1 MNRLVIAL
9 IAGLIALYVLFSSM
23 YVVNA
28 REQAIVVRFGAIID
42 VKQEPGIYFKIPT
55 DFVDTIQIVDD
66 RLLRYDVANMRV
78 QVQGGAFY
86 EVDAFLTYRIQDA
99 RSFRQFAQ
107 GDLRT
112 VEARLGTRS
121 TTALRQVYGSRSFNA
136 ALSAQR
142 QEMMDEAVGLISP
155 EMDALGIKIVDVRI
169 LRTDLSA
176 EVSEQT
182 YNRMRAERQAEAAL
196 LRARGQEQ
204 AQSIQAIADRQ
215 KVEFIA
221 QAQRD
226 ADILRGEGDAQRNR
240 IFADAYNADPEFFQF
255 YRSMQSYRIALGGA
269 GTTMVLSP
277 DSEFF
282 QYFGSEGQ
290 GTPGKPLPAPVT
302 PVIEDAPP
310 ADLAPTD
317 TPEATPSGLPA
328 PEPVTP
334 AVDPVAPA
342 ADPAPADATPVAP
355 ATETPVVP
363 ADPTP
368 VAPAATEPAPA
379 TP

>member
-1 MNRLVIAL
+1 MNRLVIAV
-9 IAGLIALYVLFSSM
+9 IAGLAALYVLFSSM

-42 VKQEPGIYFKIPT
+42 VKTQPGIYFKIPT
-55 DFVDTIQIVDD
+55 DIIDTIQIVDN
-66 RLLRYDVANMRV
+66 RLLKYDVANMRV

-86 EVDAFLTYRIQDA
+86 EVDAFLTYRISDA
-99 RSFRQFAQ
+99 RRFRQFAQ

-112 VEARLGTRS
+112 VEARLATRS
-121 TTALRQVYGSRSFNA
+121 TTALSQVYGSRTFNA

-142 QEMMDEAVGLISP
+142 NEMMIEARDLIKP
-155 EMDALGIKIVDVRI
+155 EMADLGIEIVDVRI

-196 LRARGQEQ
+196 LRGRGEEQ
-204 AQSIQAIADRQ
+204 KQSIQAIADRQ
-215 KVEFIA
+215 KVELLA

-255 YRSMQSYRIALGGA
+255 YRSMQSYRTALGSN

-290 GTPGKPLPAPVT
+290 GIPGKPLPAPET
-302 PVIEDAPP
+302 PVIEDVPP
-310 ADLAPTD
+310 ADLTPTDAAPT
-317 TPEATPSGLPA
+317 PSDLPA
-328 PEPVTP
+328 PEPV
-334 AVDPVAPA
+334 V
-342 ADPAPADATPVAP
+342 P
-355 ATETPVVP
+355 ATETPAAP
-363 ADPTP
+363 AAETP
-368 VAPAATEPAPA
+368 VAPAAPVADPAPA
-379 TP
+379 AP

>member
-1 MNRLVIAL
+1 MNRVVIAV

-42 VKQEPGIYFKIPT
+42 VKQEPGLYFKIPT
-55 DFVDTIQIVDD
+55 DVIDTIQIIED
-66 RLLRYDVANMRV
+66 RMLRYDVANMRV

-86 EVDAFLTYRIQDA
+86 EVDAFLTYRISDA
-99 RSFRQFAQ
+99 RRFRQFAQ

-112 VEARLGTRS
+112 VEARLATRS
-121 TTALRQVYGSRSFNA
+121 TTALRQVYGSRTFNS

-142 QEMMDEAVGLISP
+142 QEMMVEARDLIRP
-155 EMDALGIKIVDVRI
+155 EMADLGIEIVDVRI

-204 AQSIQAIADRQ
+204 AQAIQAVADRQ
-215 KVEFIA
+215 RVELLA

-226 ADILRGEGDAQRNR
+226 ADILRGEGDAERNR
-240 IFADAYNADPEFFQF
+240 IFANAYNADPEFFQF
-255 YRSMQSYRIALGGA
+255 YRSMQSYRAALGSN

-277 DSEFF
+277 DTEFF
-282 QYFGSEGQ
+282 KYFANQGQ
-290 GTPGKPLPAPVT
+290 GTPGKPLPAPET
-302 PVIEDAPP
+302 PVIETLPD
-310 ADLAPTD
+310 DLLNDPVV
-317 TPEATPSGLPA
+317 TPETSAAPAAPVETVPATP
-328 PEPVTP
+328 E
-334 AVDPVAPA
+334 VAPA
-342 ADPAPADATPVAP
+342 APAEEV
-355 ATETPVVP
+355 
-363 ADPTP
+363 
-368 VAPAATEPAPA
+368 PAPA

>member
-1 MNRLVIAL
+1 MNRLVIAA

-42 VKQEPGIYFKIPT
+42 VKQDPGIYFKIPT
-55 DFVDTIQIVDD
+55 DFIDTIQIVDD

-86 EVDAFLTYRIQDA
+86 EVDAFLTYRVRDA
-99 RSFRQFAQ
+99 RRFRQFAQ

-112 VEARLGTRS
+112 VEARLATRS
-121 TTALRQVYGSRSFNA
+121 TTALRQVYGSRTFNA

-142 QEMMDEAVGLISP
+142 QEMMNEAASLIRP
-155 EMDALGIKIVDVRI
+155 EMDALGIDIVDVRI

-215 KVEFIA
+215 KVELLA
-221 QAQRD
+221 KAQRD

-240 IFADAYNADPEFFQF
+240 IFANAYNADPEFFQF
-255 YRSMQSYRIALGGA
+255 YRSMQSYRAALGGS

-282 QYFGSEGQ
+282 QYFSSEGQ
-290 GTPGKPLPAPVT
+290 GTPGQPLPAPET
-302 PVIEDAPP
+302 PVIEEAPP

-317 TPEATPSGLPA
+317 VAPATPADQPS
-328 PEPVTP
+328 PEPV
-334 AVDPVAPA
+334 APTTE
-342 ADPAPADATPVAP
+342 TPVAP
-355 ATETPVVP
+355 ATESPAAP
-363 ADPTP
+363 SADP
-368 VAPAATEPAPA
+368 APTSP
-379 TP
+379 

>member
-1 MNRLVIAL
+1 MNRIVIAVV
-9 IAGLIALYVLFSSM
+9 AALIALYVLFSSM

-42 VKQEPGIYFKIPT
+42 VKTEPGIYFKIPT
-55 DFVDTIQIVDD
+55 DVIDTIQIVEN

-86 EVDAFLTYRIQDA
+86 EVDAFLTYRISDP
-99 RSFRQFAQ
+99 RRFRQFAQ

-112 VEARLGTRS
+112 VEARLATRS
-121 TTALRQVYGSRSFNA
+121 TTALSQVYGSRNFNA
-136 ALSAQR
+136 ALSAER
-142 QEMMDEAVGLISP
+142 SEMMVEARDLIRP
-155 EMDALGIKIVDVRI
+155 EMADLGIDIVDVRI

-215 KVEFIA
+215 RVELMA

-255 YRSMQSYRIALGGA
+255 YRSMQSYRAALGTN

-290 GTPGKPLPAPVT
+290 GTPGKPLPAPET
-302 PVIEDAPP
+302 PVIDDLPP
-310 ADLAPTD
+310 ADLAPSD
-317 TPEATPSGLPA
+317 SEATPSDLPSPA
-328 PEPVTP
+328 PVTP
-334 AVDPVAPA
+334 AEVGPA
-342 ADPAPADATPVAP
+342 ETADPAPATP
-355 ATETPVVP
+355 
-363 ADPTP
+363 
-368 VAPAATEPAPA
+368 
-379 TP
+379 

>member
-1 MNRLVIAL
+1 MNRLVVAA

-28 REQAIVVRFGAIID
+28 REQAIVVRFGAIVD

-55 DFVDTIQIVDD
+55 DFIDTIQIVDA
-66 RLLRYDVANMRV
+66 RLLKYDVANMRV

-86 EVDAFLTYRIQDA
+86 EVDAFLTYRIADA
-99 RSFRQFAQ
+99 RRFRQFAQ

-112 VEARLGTRS
+112 VEARLATRS
-121 TTALRQVYGSRSFNA
+121 TTALRQVYGSRTFNA

-142 QEMMDEAVGLISP
+142 QEMMTEAATLIKP
-155 EMDALGIKIVDVRI
+155 EMADLGIEIVDVRI

-196 LRARGQEQ
+196 LRARGEEQ
-204 AQSIQAIADRQ
+204 KQSIQAIADRQ
-215 KVEFIA
+215 RVEFLA

-255 YRSMQSYRIALGGA
+255 YRSMQ
-269 GTTMVLSP
+269 
-277 DSEFF
+277 
-282 QYFGSEGQ
+282 
-290 GTPGKPLPAPVT
+290 
-302 PVIEDAPP
+302 
-310 ADLAPTD
+310 
-317 TPEATPSGLPA
+317 
-328 PEPVTP
+328 
-334 AVDPVAPA
+334 
-342 ADPAPADATPVAP
+342 
-355 ATETPVVP
+355 
-363 ADPTP
+363 
-368 VAPAATEPAPA
+368 
-379 TP
+379 

>member
-1 MNRLVIAL
+1 MNRLVIAVV
-9 IAGLIALYVLFSSM
+9 AGLIALYVLFSSM

-42 VKQEPGIYFKIPT
+42 VKQDPGIYFKIPT

-86 EVDAFLTYRIQDA
+86 EVDAFLTYRVRDA
-99 RSFRQFAQ
+99 RRFRQFAQ

-121 TTALRQVYGSRSFNA
+121 TTALRQVYGSRTFNA

-142 QEMMDEAVGLISP
+142 QEMMNEAASLIRP
-155 EMDALGIKIVDVRI
+155 EMDALGIDIVDVRI

-204 AQSIQAIADRQ
+204 AQSIQAIADRE
-215 KVEFIA
+215 KVELLA
-221 QAQRD
+221 RAQRD
-226 ADILRGEGDAQRNR
+226 ADILRGEGDAERNR
-240 IFADAYNADPEFFQF
+240 IFATAYNADPEFFQF
-255 YRSMQSYRIALGGA
+255 YRSMQSYRAALGGN

-282 QYFGSEGQ
+282 QYFLSEGQ
-290 GTPGKPLPAPVT
+290 GTPGQPLPAPVT
-302 PVIEDAPP
+302 PAIEEAPP

-317 TPEATPSGLPA
+317 VAPATPSDLPA
-328 PEPVTP
+328 PEPVAP
-334 AVDPVAPA
+334 ATEATEAPVAPA
-342 ADPAPADATPVAP
+342 AETPVAP
-355 ATETPVVP
+355 VVP
-363 ADPTP
+363 SA
-368 VAPAATEPAPA
+368 EPAPA

>member
-1 MNRLVIAL
+1 MNRLVIAA

-42 VKQEPGIYFKIPT
+42 VKQDPGIYFKIPT
-55 DFVDTIQIVDD
+55 DFIDTIQIVDD

-86 EVDAFLTYRIQDA
+86 EVDAFLTYRVRDA
-99 RSFRQFAQ
+99 RRFRQFAQ

-112 VEARLGTRS
+112 VEARLATRS
-121 TTALRQVYGSRSFNA
+121 TTALRQVYGSRTFNA

-142 QEMMDEAVGLISP
+142 QEMMNEAASLIRP
-155 EMDALGIKIVDVRI
+155 EMDALGIDIVDVRI

-196 LRARGQEQ
+196 LRGRGEEQ
-204 AQSIQAIADRQ
+204 KQSIQAIADRQ
-215 KVEFIA
+215 KVELLA

-240 IFADAYNADPEFFQF
+240 IFANAYNADPEFFQF
-255 YRSMQSYRIALGGA
+255 YRSMQSYRAALGGS

-282 QYFGSEGQ
+282 QYFSSEGQ
-290 GTPGKPLPAPVT
+290 GTPGQPLPAPVT
-302 PVIEDAPP
+302 PVIEEVPP

-317 TPEATPSGLPA
+317 ITPATPSELPA
-328 PEPVTP
+328 AEP
-334 AVDPVAPA
+334 AVPS
-342 ADPAPADATPVAP
+342 ADPAPATP
-355 ATETPVVP
+355 
-363 ADPTP
+363 
-368 VAPAATEPAPA
+368 
-379 TP
+379 

>member
-1 MNRLVIAL
+1 MNRLVIAV
-9 IAGLIALYVLFSSM
+9 IAGLAALYVLFSSM

-42 VKQEPGIYFKIPT
+42 VKTQPGIYFKIPT
-55 DFVDTIQIVDD
+55 DIVDTIQIVDN
-66 RLLRYDVANMRV
+66 RLLKYDVANMRV

-86 EVDAFLTYRIQDA
+86 EVDAFLTYRISDA
-99 RSFRQFAQ
+99 RRFRQFAQ

-112 VEARLGTRS
+112 VEARLATRS
-121 TTALRQVYGSRSFNA
+121 TTALSQVYGSRTFNA

-142 QEMMDEAVGLISP
+142 NEMMIEARDLIKP
-155 EMDALGIKIVDVRI
+155 EMADLGIEIVDVRI

-196 LRARGQEQ
+196 LRGRGEEQ
-204 AQSIQAIADRQ
+204 KQSIQAIADRQ
-215 KVEFIA
+215 KVELLA

-255 YRSMQSYRIALGGA
+255 YRSMQSYRTALGSN

-290 GTPGKPLPAPVT
+290 GTPGKPLPAPET
-302 PVIEDAPP
+302 PVIEDVPP
-310 ADLAPTD
+310 ADLTPTDAAPT
-317 TPEATPSGLPA
+317 PSDLPA
-328 PEPVTP
+328 PEPVAPATEAPAAPAAETP
-334 AVDPVAPA
+334 AAPA
-342 ADPAPADATPVAP
+342 ADPAPTTP
-355 ATETPVVP
+355 
-363 ADPTP
+363 
-368 VAPAATEPAPA
+368 
-379 TP
+379 

>member
-1 MNRLVIAL
+1 MNRLVVAA

-28 REQAIVVRFGAIID
+28 REQAIVVRFGAIVD

-55 DFVDTIQIVDD
+55 DFIDTIQIVDA
-66 RLLRYDVANMRV
+66 RLLKYDVANMRV

-86 EVDAFLTYRIQDA
+86 EVDAFLTYRIADA
-99 RSFRQFAQ
+99 RRFRQFAQ

-112 VEARLGTRS
+112 VEARLATRS
-121 TTALRQVYGSRSFNA
+121 TTALRQVYGSRTFNA

-142 QEMMDEAVGLISP
+142 QEMMTEAATLIKP
-155 EMDALGIKIVDVRI
+155 EMADLGIEIVDVRI

-196 LRARGQEQ
+196 LRARGEEQ
-204 AQSIQAIADRQ
+204 KQSIQAIADRQ
-215 KVEFIA
+215 RVEFLA

-255 YRSMQSYRIALGGA
+255 YRSMQSYRTALQSN

-282 QYFGSEGQ
+282 QYFTSEGQ
-290 GTPGKPLPAPVT
+290 GTPGKPLPAPET
-302 PVIEDAPP
+302 PVIEDTPP

-317 TPEATPSGLPA
+317 APATPSDLPA
-328 PEPVTP
+328 PEP
-334 AVDPVAPA
+334 
-342 ADPAPADATPVAP
+342 ATP
-355 ATETPVVP
+355 ATETQAAPASDVP
-363 ADPTP
+363 A
-368 VAPAATEPAPA
+368 AEPAPA

>member
-1 MNRLVIAL
+1 MNRIVIAV

-28 REQAIVVRFGAIID
+28 REQAIVIRFGAIVD
-42 VKQEPGIYFKIPT
+42 VKKDPGIYFKIPT
-55 DFVDTIQIVDD
+55 DFIDTIQIVDG

-86 EVDAFLTYRIQDA
+86 EVDAFLTYRIADA
-99 RSFRQFAQ
+99 RKFRQFAQ

-112 VEARLGTRS
+112 VEARLATRS
-121 TTALRQVYGSRSFNA
+121 TTALRQVYGSRTFNA

-142 QEMMDEAVGLISP
+142 QEMMTEAASLIRP
-155 EMDALGIKIVDVRI
+155 EMDALGIEIKDVRI

-215 KVEFIA
+215 RVELLA

-255 YRSMQSYRIALGGA
+255 YRSMQSYRTALGSN

-282 QYFGSEGQ
+282 QYFANEGK
-290 GTPGKPLPAPVT
+290 GTPGKPLPAPET

-317 TPEATPSGLPA
+317 TPAATPSDLPA
-328 PEPVTP
+328 PQ
-334 AVDPVAPA
+334 PVAPA
-342 ADPAPADATPVAP
+342 ADPVAPADATPVAP
-355 ATETPVVP
+355 ATETPV
-363 ADPTP
+363 APTDAAP
-368 VAPAATEPAPA
+368 APAATDTQPAA
-379 TP
+379 TTP